1 MDDKLTIIS
10 RAMQNLDKAARLEIK
25 TEEDKLLIASAL
37 MAVTRNLYIETI
49 GADDTAHVFAR
60 VADSFFIDDL
70 TRYVDKPTI
79 H

>member
-37 MAVTRNLYIETI
+37 MAVTRKPLVPMIRPMWLLALQI
-49 GADDTAHVFAR
+49 VF
-60 VADSFFIDDL
+60 L
-70 TRYVDKPTI
+70 
-79 H
+79 

>member
-1 MDDKLTIIS
+1 M
-10 RAMQNLDKAARLEIK
+10 
-25 TEEDKLLIASAL
+25 IASAL

-49 GADDTAHVFAR
+49 GADDTAHVFAS